1 MITTNKGKVCC
12 IIFCC
17 TMNSIFAILI
27 QDFKGSSAYLEGDIL
42 GADVQQGEQ
51 EEIQEEESMNTLKTH
66 QSIQNQGNNCKL
78 GLT

>member
-1 MITTNKGKVCC
+1 MITTSKGKVCC

-51 EEIQEEESMNTLKTH
+51 ERETGGGEHEYIENS
-66 QSIQNQGNNCKL
+66 SINPKSRKQL
-78 GLT
+78 